1 MKRLLQVAFLLL
13 SLSSFAQFTL
23 EHTYENLTAVRIKLG
38 INGEKYYQFDKPN
51 GTLLLFN
58 SDHTLW
64 KEIRLQVPET
74 AYDVSFWFVTDD
86 LFNTDDKIEIA
97 YTYFFSNDSG
107 NAKEGK
113 IINEDG
119 IVLLTVP
126 DGLYFQILQ
135 VNGLEDKIVAS
146 LYDNTALIYSSSL
159 VLEHTYPTTTRRVK
173 LENSG
178 EKYYYLSNGN
188 RLRIHNADHTLWKT
202 ITLQHPSG
210 SSIVTGIS
218 LLSELINSDGLV
230 KVGYSFQTQGANF
243 SQTYEGR
250 LIDETGQILLTVPD
264 GTVFKI
270 NADSGLS
277 PKLMVSTQ
285 FYQSMPVFYDFTSMK
300 VYSLP
305 GLQLEHDY
313 YPDRMD
319 RASFGISG
327 EKYFSTTIQTNHI
340 DIYNADHTFWK
351 TIGFQNSG
359 LPVTGNLSEISQTT
373 FNSDSLIEISYNY
386 YIGNDMSCKVV
397 NELGVEL
404 LNVPLCNS
412 LRTSKVDGVEDKLIG
427 RLFNLPQNV
436 YTGTVIYDI
445 DSLLHI
451 QDFETSGLLLYPNP
465 ASSEI
470 SIDSGKSVDKISI
483 YNTNGRQVAEYYGSG
498 MTRFSVSDLPQGLYL
513 VRLSDT
519 KSKITTHKI
528 IIDR

>member
-1 MKRLLQVAFLLL
+1 MKRILQVAFLLM
-13 SLSSFAQFTL
+13 SISSFAQFTL

-58 SDHTLW
+58 ADHSLW
-64 KEIRLQVPET
+64 KEIHLPVPET

-119 IVLLTVP
+119 VVLLTVP
-126 DGLYFQILQ
+126 DGLYFQNLQ

-146 LYDNTALIYSSSL
+146 LHDNTALIYSASL
-159 VLEHTYPTTTRRVK
+159 ALEHTYPTTTRRVK

-178 EKYYYLSNGN
+178 EKYYYFSNGSQ
-188 RLRIHNADHTLWKT
+188 LRIYNADHTLWKT
-202 ITLQHPSG
+202 IAMPHPSG
-210 SSIVTGIS
+210 SFNVTGIS
-218 LLSELINSDGLV
+218 LLSELVNSDGLV

-264 GTVFKI
+264 GTFFEI
-270 NADSGLS
+270 NTDSGLS
-277 PKLMVSTQ
+277 PKLLVSTQ
-285 FYQSMPVFYDFTSMK
+285 FNQSTPVFYNFTSMK

-305 GLQLEHDY
+305 GLQFEHDY

-319 RASFGISG
+319 RANFGISG

-340 DIYNADHTFWK
+340 DIFNADHTFWK
-351 TIGFQNSG
+351 TINFMNNG
-359 LPVTGNLSEISQTT
+359 LPITGNLSEISENT

-386 YIGNDMSCKVV
+386 YIGDDMNCKVV
-397 NELGVEL
+397 NELGTEL
-404 LNVPLCNS
+404 LNVPSCNS
-412 LRTSKVDGVEDKLIG
+412 LITNKIGGLEDKLIG
-427 RLFNLPQNV
+427 RLFNRPQNV

-445 DSLLHI
+445 DSVLHI
-451 QDFETSGLLLYPNP
+451 QDFETSELQLYPNP
-465 ASSEI
+465 ASTEI
-470 SIDSGKSVDKISI
+470 SIDSRKSIDKISI
-483 YNTNGRQVAEYYGSG
+483 YNTNGCQVAEYYGSG
-498 MTRFSVSDLPQGLYL
+498 MARFSVSELPQGLYL
-513 VRLSDT
+513 VRLSDA
-519 KSKITTHKI
+519 KGKITMHKI
-528 IIDR
+528 IIAR